1 LPIAGFLVVLPIW
14 YAILWIT
21 VRLPVSPLTPSRR
34 APRIQMRRV
43 VHVTR
48 KLHSIQ
54 YYFSLPQNR
63 YTNSSIGVNTGDI
76 KQSDQ
81 VLAVLYSN
89 KHLCQKMKMKV
100 HRSQPP
106 RDTCGGLFCECHFD
120 IKISHLPL
128 SAPARAKSD
137 ISAI

>member
-1 LPIAGFLVVLPIW
+1 MPIAGFLVVLPIW

-89 KHLCQKMKMKV
+89 KHFMSENENES
-100 HRSQPP
+100 SQESTPTRYMRRIILRVP
-106 RDTCGGLFCECHFD
+106 F
-120 IKISHLPL
+120 
-128 SAPARAKSD
+128 
-137 ISAI
+137 